1 MEEKNEERGIK
12 INTGKTNM
20 LILGRNVNPII
31 GSCNYPCKIYRK
43 GVGANAI

>member
-20 LILGRNVNPII
+20 LILGRNVKSHYWLLQLPLQDL
-31 GSCNYPCKIYRK
+31 
-43 GVGANAI
+43 